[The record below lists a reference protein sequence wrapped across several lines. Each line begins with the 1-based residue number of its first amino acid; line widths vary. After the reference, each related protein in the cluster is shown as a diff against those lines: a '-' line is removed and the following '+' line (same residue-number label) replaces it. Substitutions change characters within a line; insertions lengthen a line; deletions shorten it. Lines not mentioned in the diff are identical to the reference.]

1 MPGVDPA
8 AGRVEG
14 RLLVKAK
21 GKDALFDKVER
32 VIDKVRPALGVN
44 IVELVEVSNGVVKV
58 QVIPSSCSAGIPE
71 ETVIVLL
78 EEQIVD
84 ELPEIK
90 EVVAVRS

>member
-1 MPGVDPA
+1 
-8 AGRVEG
+8 
-14 RLLVKAK
+14 VKAQNT
-21 GKDALFDKVER
+21 DALFDKVER
-32 VIDKVRPALGVN
+32 AINKVRPALGVN

-58 QVIPSSCSAGIPE
+58 QVIPSSCSAGIAE

-78 EEQIVD
+78 EEQIKD

>member
-1 MPGVDPA
+1 
-8 AGRVEG
+8 
-14 RLLVKAK
+14 VKAQ
-21 GKDALFDKVER
+21 GRDPLFDKVER

-44 IVELVEVSNGVVKV
+44 IVELVEVSDGVVKV

>member
-1 MPGVDPA
+1 MKGQ
-8 AGRVEG
+8 
-14 RLLVKAK
+14 

>member
-1 MPGVDPA
+1 M
-8 AGRVEG
+8 
-14 RLLVKAK
+14 VKAK
-21 GKDALFDKVER
+21 KEDTLFDRVER

-58 QVIPSSCSAGIPE
+58 QVIPSSCSTGIAE

-90 EVVAVRS
+90 EVVAVRG

>member
-1 MPGVDPA
+1 
-8 AGRVEG
+8 
-14 RLLVKAK
+14 VKAQSK
-21 GKDALFDKVER
+21 GALFDKVER

-44 IVELVEVSNGVVKV
+44 IVELVEVSDGVVKV
-58 QVIPSSCSAGIPE
+58 QVIPSSCSAGIAE

-78 EEQIVD
+78 EEQIMD

>member
-1 MPGVDPA
+1 M
-8 AGRVEG
+8 
-14 RLLVKAK
+14 KAQ
-21 GKDALFDKVER
+21 GKDTLFDKVER

>member
-1 MPGVDPA
+1 
-8 AGRVEG
+8 
-14 RLLVKAK
+14 VKAQR
-21 GKDALFDKVER
+21 KDALFDKVER

-44 IVELVEVSNGVVKV
+44 IVELVEVSDGVVKV

>member
-1 MPGVDPA
+1 
-8 AGRVEG
+8 
-14 RLLVKAK
+14 VKAQ
-21 GKDALFDKVER
+21 GEDALFDKVER
-32 VIDKVRPALGVN
+32 VIDKVRPALGFN

-58 QVIPSSCSAGIPE
+58 QVIPSSCSAGIAE

-84 ELPEIK
+84 ELPEIR

>member
-1 MPGVDPA
+1 MKA
-8 AGRVEG
+8 QGR
-14 RLLVKAK
+14 
-21 GKDALFDKVER
+21 DSLFDKVER

>member
-1 MPGVDPA
+1 
-8 AGRVEG
+8 
-14 RLLVKAK
+14 VKGQ

>member
-1 MPGVDPA
+1 
-8 AGRVEG
+8 
-14 RLLVKAK
+14 VKAQS
-21 GKDALFDKVER
+21 KDALFDKVER

>member
-1 MPGVDPA
+1 M
-8 AGRVEG
+8 
-14 RLLVKAK
+14 KAQ

-58 QVIPSSCSAGIPE
+58 QVIPSSCSAGIAE

-84 ELPEIK
+84 ELPEIRQ
-90 EVVAVRS
+90 VVAVRS

>member
-1 MPGVDPA
+1 MPGVHPA
-8 AGRVEG
+8 ADRVRG
-14 RLLVKAK
+14 RLPVKAQ
-21 GKDALFDKVER
+21 GRDPLFDKVER

-44 IVELVEVSNGVVKV
+44 IVELVEVSDGVVKV

>member
-1 MPGVDPA
+1 M
-8 AGRVEG
+8 
-14 RLLVKAK
+14 KAQS
-21 GKDALFDKVER
+21 KDALFDKVER